1 MLAVLW
7 GQMSSSTM
15 EPSLGCAAGCD
26 PLPFFASKFPSVP
39 VGCQVTSPR
48 QRPKGLP
55 KAQIK
60 SFSKAFLF
68 FFFVFFNWTLFFFPS
83 RKRHFALGSKP
94 EKFCVDS
101 VWILIPTCGSGR
113 ICVLAVA
120 VRQCGF
126 VFQPLLLLVTAVC
139 LQLPVSMH
147 APILAPPPLAL
158 SKQMDF
164 MPLP

>member
-1 MLAVLW
+1 M
-7 GQMSSSTM
+7 
-15 EPSLGCAAGCD
+15 
-26 PLPFFASKFPSVP
+26 
-39 VGCQVTSPR
+39 
-48 QRPKGLP
+48 
-55 KAQIK
+55 
-60 SFSKAFLF
+60 
-68 FFFVFFNWTLFFFPS
+68 
-83 RKRHFALGSKP
+83 
-94 EKFCVDS
+94 DS